1 MTSEHIAEVLE
12 IMDREIA
19 RKKTTEEIIKKWQEI
34 GFLDSNGDY
43 AAPYRNLG
51 RWIDECT
58 RTYREEQAAL
68 AATKSQVLF
77 VFKKIV
83 NAK

>member
-1 MTSEHIAEVLE
+1 MTSEHIRKVLE
-12 IMDREIA
+12 FMDRESA
-19 RKKTTEEIIKKWQEI
+19 KTQTEEEIIKKWQRI

-58 RTYREEQAAL
+58 REAKEKQAQL
-68 AATKSQVLF
+68 T
-77 VFKKIV
+77 
-83 NAK
+83 